1 MSCKCEHEG
10 DLIPITNICRDL
22 YVPGLYVCPDL
33 MIQQALST
41 TDGQVHGSKTQCP
54 LHQDRLYREI
64 TPSAAKSKDS
74 GFTQAIATKIALT
87 SVPYRTSPPY
97 RSTTKHFSRGPIW
110 QEYHEWCLKHTCY
123 SPGFLRN
130 HTCQKR
136 SNDTNRAPGGVIKQG
151 QRRTPEK
158 VFECLM
164 CFDRND
170 TAQWVARHCIG
181 VADHAAM
188 HFTAAMATL
197 TGITLM
203 ICFIYL
209 CKYSHRWRARRK
221 ATRSVTAKL
230 QETAPS
236 TVPQP
241 QRHVSFLES

>member
-1 MSCKCEHEG
+1 M
-10 DLIPITNICRDL
+10 PITSFCRDFC
-22 YVPGLYVCPDL
+22 VPGLYVCPQF
-33 MIQQALST
+33 MNQQALST
-41 TDGQVHGSKTQCP
+41 TKGHVHRSTIKCP
-54 LHQDRLYREI
+54 VHQDLLTRKTIPL
-64 TPSAAKSKDS
+64 AAKSKDS
-74 GFTQAIATKIALT
+74 SPVPAFATKIALT

-97 RSTTKHFSRGPIW
+97 RSTTKHVNRGPIW
-110 QEYHEWCLKHTCY
+110 QEYHSWCLKHTCY

-188 HFTAAMATL
+188 HFAAAMATM
-197 TGITLM
+197 TGITLV
-203 ICFIYL
+203 ICFTYL
-209 CKYSHRWRARRK
+209 CKYMLRRRAKRK
-221 ATRSVTAKL
+221 ATRSVTAKCP
-230 QETAPS
+230 ETDPS
-236 TVPQP
+236 TAPQP
-241 QRHVSFLES
+241 QRHVSFLEP